1 VLRLSNYVEKDEEK
15 RKELLSNAL
24 ERILRVLGER
34 LSEEG
39 KNKILYYLNRVFLA
53 MDLLT
58 QYTMTL
64 SSRILHVVVINHLSM
79 FIISI

>member
-1 VLRLSNYVEKDEEK
+1 MLRLSNYVEKDEEK